1 MDERRMEEITAG
13 IQAITPCEVDEKV
26 KDYLREYLANENDK
40 HLYIVS
46 TRFRFAS
53 RMKTPKKS
61 PPRKNPETPG
71 KNPVTPGNNPVT
83 PGGGRNEGNSAAN
96 TELGN
101 RMRNIGFISL
111 TARTTGTAWLG
122 AFRNGPA
129 TAMLVGQAL
138 DAVSARYN
146 CQVIGHTFRATWLDS
161 HVSNPPQDAVVLTRT
176 EDGENQDEEKKENE
190 EQT

>member
-1 MDERRMEEITAG
+1 MNDRMEEITDS
-13 IQAITPCEVDEKV
+13 IQAITCCEVDEKV
-26 KDYLREYLANENDK
+26 KDYLRAYLANENDK

-46 TRFRFAS
+46 TRFRFLRS
-53 RMKTPKKS
+53 MKTPTKTPPSKKT
-61 PPRKNPETPG
+61 PTKTPESTS
-71 KNPVTPGNNPVT
+71 
-83 PGGGRNEGNSAAN
+83 GGRNEGNSAAN

-176 EDGENQDEEKKENE
+176 EDGENQDEQIKDNE
-190 EQT
+190 EQA

>member
-1 MDERRMEEITAG
+1 MDERMEEITAS
-13 IQAITPCEVDEKV
+13 IQAITRCEVDEKV
-26 KDYLREYLANENDK
+26 KDYLRAYLANENDK

-46 TRFRFAS
+46 TRFLFPS
-53 RMKTPKKS
+53 
-61 PPRKNPETPG
+61 E
-71 KNPVTPGNNPVT
+71 
-83 PGGGRNEGNSAAN
+83 NEGNSAAN

-176 EDGENQDEEKKENE
+176 EDGENQDEQIKDNE
-190 EQT
+190 EQA

>member
-1 MDERRMEEITAG
+1 MNDRMEEITDS
-13 IQAITPCEVDEKV
+13 IQAITCCEVDEKV
-26 KDYLREYLANENDK
+26 KDYLRAYLANENDK

-46 TRFRFAS
+46 TRFLFPS
-53 RMKTPKKS
+53 
-61 PPRKNPETPG
+61 E
-71 KNPVTPGNNPVT
+71 
-83 PGGGRNEGNSAAN
+83 NEGNSAAN

-176 EDGENQDEEKKENE
+176 EDGENQDEQIKDNE
-190 EQT
+190 EQA